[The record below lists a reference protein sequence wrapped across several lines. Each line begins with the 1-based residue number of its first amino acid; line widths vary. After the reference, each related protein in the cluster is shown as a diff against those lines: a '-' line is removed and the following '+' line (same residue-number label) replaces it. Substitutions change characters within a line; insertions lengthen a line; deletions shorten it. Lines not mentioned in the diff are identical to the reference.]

1 MNNMDL
7 EEKVISVHGLTKVYG
22 KGYEPALNNVSFDL
36 HRGDFVYLIGPTGAG
51 KTTLLHILMGLRKP
65 TSGYAE
71 VLGHRIDPSGN
82 ERDLRDL
89 RLRTGIIFQGSYL
102 LNDRT
107 VYENVIMSLEVRDY
121 PVPEVKRRAEALL
134 YKLGLLDKKN
144 FMPEE
149 LSGGQKQLVAFARAI
164 LHEPELLIAD
174 EPTANL
180 DMNTARELIK
190 TIQNLTANMNTT
202 VLLATHNVELVAE
215 MGSRVI
221 RLERGSIVFDAKKLK
236 SLA

>member
-1 MNNMDL
+1 MNNMNL
-7 EEKVISVHGLTKVYG
+7 EEKVISVHSLTKIYG

-71 VLGHRIDPSGN
+71 VLGHRIDSSGK

-180 DMNTARELIK
+180 DMNTARELIE

-221 RLERGSIVFDAKKLK
+221 RLERGSIVFDAKKIK

>member
-1 MNNMDL
+1 MAMDNSDPI
-7 EEKVISVHGLTKVYG
+7 VSVRELTKIYG
-22 KGYEPALNNVSFDL
+22 KGYEPALNKVSFDL
-36 HRGDFVYLIGPTGAG
+36 YRGEFVYLIGPTGAG
-51 KTTLLHILMGLRKP
+51 KTTLLHTLLGLRKP
-65 TSGYAE
+65 SSGYAD
-71 VLGHRIDPSGN
+71 VLGYRISAN
-82 ERDLRDL
+82 ETPKDIRGL

-121 PVPEVKRRAEALL
+121 PVSEVKRRAEAIL

-149 LSGGQKQLVAFARAI
+149 LSGGQKQLVAFARAV

-190 TIQNLTANMNTT
+190 TVESMTRNMDTT

-221 RLERGSIVFDAKKLK
+221 RLEKGRIVFDARKVK